1 MTTRIVAWWPCCDRK
16 VPWWQWKWNLEEDI
30 YIYTQ
35 YQRKDQSRIC
45 MSLIFLDGIDVYVQ
59 LHQCVIYYM
68 LYTYQ
73 IFIHYPARY
82 CFEVSFCSHNNSV
95 RFEKKQTSR
104 LKRHRIPRFNSCA
117 VAGWEGTTRGSTQA
131 IFGDFLEV
139 KTSPFWGLKS
149 ATISTSIRLSIGGSP
164 SGGDSFWQVL
174 FGLISQ

>member
-1 MTTRIVAWWPCCDRK
+1 MHVPDFFGWDRCICA
-16 VPWWQWKWNLEEDI
+16 VTSMCYILYVIHISDI
-30 YIYTQ
+30 YTLPCKVLFWSVVLFPQ
-35 YQRKDQSRIC
+35 
-45 MSLIFLDGIDVYVQ
+45 Q
-59 LHQCVIYYM
+59 LSSI
-68 LYTYQ
+68 
-73 IFIHYPARY
+73 R
-82 CFEVSFCSHNNSV
+82 
-95 RFEKKQTSR
+95 KKQTSR

-174 FGLISQ
+174 LVVFMDSSANRTWNLWICWVNI